1 MMKKLTRLWVSVLAA
16 VLLLTAVSVCSVG
29 AASDFL
35 SNVQEFFDDFSGEYS
50 APDRESGEVTEAT
63 AETQP
68 TAETTVYTEPT
79 TEPTEPPTEWVPAY
93 VETTPPDDY
102 EAIRDEYNEL
112 VESAEE
118 ATGLNN
124 VKMDKSIS
132 NKAYTTDNIAGIV
145 SWVCVAVG
153 LVVVLVMLVSTK
165 AAGRNAARSK

>member
-1 MMKKLTRLWVSVLAA
+1 MFKHLSRLWISVLAA
-16 VLLLTAVSVCSVG
+16 VLLLTAVSVSSVG
-29 AASDFL
+29 AAEDFF
-35 SNVQEFFDDFSGEYS
+35 SAAQDFIEDITPRDGDRDSETSETQED
-50 APDRESGEVTEAT
+50 
-63 AETQP
+63 TQP
-68 TAETTVYTEPT
+68 TQETTVYVEPT
-79 TEPTEPPTEWVPAY
+79 TVPTEPATEWVPAY

-145 SWVCVAVG
+145 SWICVAVG
-153 LVVVLVMLVSTK
+153 LVVVLVMLVTTK
-165 AAGRNAARSK
+165 VAGRSSAQGK